1 MRLVLE
7 EDALS
12 DLQDIFDWIAK
23 DNPAAAQR
31 LVNRIFRK
39 LELLLTPGF
48 ARMGRLGL
56 DPGTYE
62 LIERRYSSSTKFA
75 SSTTKSSCSPS
86 FMAHETGAKRAM
98 QATPAACG
106 AGARGRRSRHAAAG
120 RGRSPI
126 HDGAAR
132 ARGANAARRSS
143 ECRRSTGR
151 GR

>member
-12 DLQDIFDWIAK
+12 DLQDIFNWIAK

-62 LIERRYSSSTKFA
+62 LIERPYIIVYEVREQHDEIVVLAVF
-75 SSTTKSSCSPS
+75 
-86 FMAHETGAKRAM
+86 H
-98 QATPAACG
+98 
-106 AGARGRRSRHAAAG
+106 GARNRR
-120 RGRSPI
+120 
-126 HDGAAR
+126 
-132 ARGANAARRSS
+132 
-143 ECRRSTGR
+143 
-151 GR
+151 

>member
-12 DLQDIFDWIAK
+12 DLQDIFNWIAK

-56 DPGTYE
+56 DPGTYQ
-62 LIERRYSSSTKFA
+62 LIERPYIIVYEVREQHDEIVVLAVF
-75 SSTTKSSCSPS
+75 
-86 FMAHETGAKRAM
+86 H
-98 QATPAACG
+98 
-106 AGARGRRSRHAAAG
+106 GARNRR
-120 RGRSPI
+120 
-126 HDGAAR
+126 
-132 ARGANAARRSS
+132 
-143 ECRRSTGR
+143 
-151 GR
+151 

>member
-12 DLQDIFDWIAK
+12 DLQDIFNWIAK

-62 LIERRYSSSTKFA
+62 LIERPYIIVYEVREQHDEIVVLAVF
-75 SSTTKSSCSPS
+75 
-86 FMAHETGAKRAM
+86 H
-98 QATPAACG
+98 
-106 AGARGRRSRHAAAG
+106 GARNR
-120 RGRSPI
+120 
-126 HDGAAR
+126 
-132 ARGANAARRSS
+132 
-143 ECRRSTGR
+143 C
-151 GR
+151 

>member
-62 LIERRYSSSTKFA
+62 LIERPYIIVYEVREQHDEIVVLAVF
-75 SSTTKSSCSPS
+75 
-86 FMAHETGAKRAM
+86 H
-98 QATPAACG
+98 
-106 AGARGRRSRHAAAG
+106 GARNRR
-120 RGRSPI
+120 
-126 HDGAAR
+126 
-132 ARGANAARRSS
+132 
-143 ECRRSTGR
+143 
-151 GR
+151 

>member
-56 DPGTYE
+56 DAGTYE
-62 LIERRYSSSTKFA
+62 LIERPYIIVYEVREQHDEIVVLAVF
-75 SSTTKSSCSPS
+75 
-86 FMAHETGAKRAM
+86 H
-98 QATPAACG
+98 
-106 AGARGRRSRHAAAG
+106 GARNRR
-120 RGRSPI
+120 
-126 HDGAAR
+126 
-132 ARGANAARRSS
+132 
-143 ECRRSTGR
+143 
-151 GR
+151 

>member
-12 DLQDIFDWIAK
+12 DLQGIFNWIAK

-62 LIERRYSSSTKFA
+62 LIERPYIIVYEVREQHDEIVGLAVFHS
-75 SSTTKSSCSPS
+75 
-86 FMAHETGAKRAM
+86 
-98 QATPAACG
+98 
-106 AGARGRRSRHAAAG
+106 ARNRR
-120 RGRSPI
+120 
-126 HDGAAR
+126 
-132 ARGANAARRSS
+132 
-143 ECRRSTGR
+143 
-151 GR
+151 

>member
-12 DLQDIFDWIAK
+12 DLQDIFNWIAK

-62 LIERRYSSSTKFA
+62 LIERPYIIVYEIREQHDEIVVLAVF
-75 SSTTKSSCSPS
+75 
-86 FMAHETGAKRAM
+86 H
-98 QATPAACG
+98 
-106 AGARGRRSRHAAAG
+106 GARNRR
-120 RGRSPI
+120 
-126 HDGAAR
+126 
-132 ARGANAARRSS
+132 
-143 ECRRSTGR
+143 
-151 GR
+151 

>member
-12 DLQDIFDWIAK
+12 DLQGIFNWIAK

-62 LIERRYSSSTKFA
+62 LIERPYIIVYEVREQHDEIVVLAVF
-75 SSTTKSSCSPS
+75 
-86 FMAHETGAKRAM
+86 H
-98 QATPAACG
+98 
-106 AGARGRRSRHAAAG
+106 GARNRR
-120 RGRSPI
+120 
-126 HDGAAR
+126 
-132 ARGANAARRSS
+132 
-143 ECRRSTGR
+143 
-151 GR
+151 

>member
-23 DNPAAAQR
+23 DNPAAVQR
-31 LVNRIFRK
+31 LIDRIFRK

-56 DPGTYE
+56 DAGTYE
-62 LIERRYSSSTKFA
+62 LIERPYIISMKFA

-98 QATPAACG
+98 QATPATSEATD
-106 AGARGRRSRHAAAG
+106 RGRRSRHAAAG
-120 RGRSPI
+120 RGRSPT

-132 ARGANAARRSS
+132 AHGASAARRSS
-143 ECRRSTGR
+143 ECRRSCGHGR
-151 GR
+151 